1 MGIFAPDLKTAVI
14 QPTLIKLNQCTPAT
28 EALLFGTA
36 CIMANLENQLSPAP
50 DDPLFGLY
58 SINKTTHRDTW
69 DKHIAFNCDLA
80 STIRGFAS
88 QRMFLE
94 NPEQE
99 LNTNLSYATA
109 IAWAIYDA
117 KLESFPKDPGDFL
130 ALATCWYDN
139 YPHTGIAES
148 QRKKSINTFIR
159 AMKTNARSAKK
170 KPPIAA

>member
-14 QPTLIKLNQCTPAT
+14 QPTLIILNQCTPAT

-36 CIMANLENQLSPAP
+36 CIMTNLENQLNP
-50 DDPLFGLY
+50 DGPLFGLY
-58 SINKTTHRDTW
+58 SINKNTHRDIW
-69 DKHIAFNCDLA
+69 DNHIAFNCDLA

-99 LNTNLSYATA
+99 LITNLSYATA
-109 IAWAIYDA
+109 IAWAIYDS
-117 KLESFPKDPGDFL
+117 KLENFPEDPSNLL

-139 YPHTGIAES
+139 FPHTGIVES

-159 AMKTNARSAKK
+159 AIKSNARSAKK